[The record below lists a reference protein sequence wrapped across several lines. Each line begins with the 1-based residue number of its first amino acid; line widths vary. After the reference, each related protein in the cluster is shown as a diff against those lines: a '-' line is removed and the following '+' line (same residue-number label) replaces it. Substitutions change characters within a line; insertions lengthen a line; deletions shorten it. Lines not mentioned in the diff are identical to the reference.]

1 MNASIIKELRRLRS
15 QLTRSMKKMSWDS
28 GFKTT
33 KRSYFVFRIQAGR
46 VKLATVRTSI
56 CVPLCRLNWRV
67 EVLIQTYDNSGLA
80 SERVRRRFY
89 LSHTKSI
96 KAWFRNILTGLKKS
110 CVSRVMLT

>member
-1 MNASIIKELRRLRS
+1 MNANTIKELRRLRS
-15 QLTRSMKKMSWDS
+15 QLMRSMKKMSWDA

-33 KRSYFVFRIQAGR
+33 KRSCFVFRIQAGR

-56 CVPLCRLNWRV
+56 KVKGREWRV
-67 EVLIQTYDNSGLA
+67 EVLVQTCENSILA
-80 SERVRRRFY
+80 LEPARRDFY
-89 LSHTKSI
+89 LSHTKSV